1 MKIECKPFQFGIKK
15 VNTFR
20 KTREFLKFE
29 FNSDGQVQN
38 LDTKRIWLLAE
49 IKRSYWD
56 VEAVPSE
63 KVLKIESPNL
73 SVI

>member
-1 MKIECKPFQFGIKK
+1 M
-15 VNTFR
+15 
-20 KTREFLKFE
+20 KFE

-49 IKRSYWD
+49 IKGSYWD